1 MLDEAL
7 KNPAGTFFGISVKG
21 DVDYAH
27 GIALELSNRIVDIS
41 EKILNE
47 TAGEYHESL
56 QKWFQE
62 CLTRFILAVKRLNIT
77 AAKSLIDYLN
87 ESLLWDNFDM
97 VDIHLDTILGLL
109 NQIKVNHDR
118 RFTLS

>member
-27 GIALELSNRIVDIS
+27 RISSELSDIILNIS
-41 EKILNE
+41 EKIKSE
-47 TAGEYHESL
+47 TEGEYHDSL

-62 CLTRFILAVKRLNIT
+62 CLTRFIFAVKRLNT
-77 AAKSLIDYLN
+77 EAAYSLIDYLN
-87 ESLLWDNFDM
+87 ESLLWDNFGFVAEVFDK
-97 VDIHLDTILGLL
+97 VAGLL
-109 NQIKVNHDR
+109 KEIKVNHDK